1 MKRSTDVC
9 WCAFVC
15 VRVAARLGSGLRTR
29 RSREIK
35 YVSRLSG
42 QCRDQISPDKEIPNN
57 TCIDFLI
64 NVRKFRVRLLG
75 FGRGMELSK
84 ARSICDAEYH
94 RRSMCHAQ
102 RCPCEPMQSETPC
115 RASHPPW
122 HNSHSASM
130 VRHCHS
136 QDAHSIG
143 SVADYSESEAMGL
156 IQSTN
161 AVLEQAE
168 KQVYRAV
175 AAPRSPR

>member
-1 MKRSTDVC
+1 
-9 WCAFVC
+9 
-15 VRVAARLGSGLRTR
+15 
-29 RSREIK
+29 
-35 YVSRLSG
+35 VSRSK
-42 QCRDQISPDKEIPNN
+42 ISPDKEIPNN

-102 RCPCEPMQSETPC
+102 RCPCEPMQVPVRRRCTQRPVDPFLREDWCQLQQPSETPC